1 MRNRHTTFRGL
12 VIFALIAFTP
22 TAFSYALAAGRI
34 IPKGKV
40 TLHQE
45 NRKIG
50 EFTTEAPL
58 PEGVLLSVQGECG
71 VKMKALYLVALDK
84 SHFSIKTNPATRN
97 LTVEKGTVYFA
108 LSSMPQNLI
117 ILTPDGVI
125 TTHEVRLHASADAGS
140 LRGYVSVEEGVTR
153 LGVLSGGTMIISVG
167 DGDAMSVKAGKE
179 LRLAQVELFEEKE
192 EKKEQEEPKAVI
204 EPKPEPDVTTEE
216 GTSVTK
222 IAIGALTLGA
232 LAALGMGGG
241 GGGGGGAPPQSPS
254 E

>member
-1 MRNRHTTFRGL
+1 MRNRHIIFRGL
-12 VIFALIAFTP
+12 VIFALIVFTP

-40 TLHQE
+40 TLHQK

-58 PEGVLLSVQGECG
+58 PEGMLLSVEGECG

-84 SHFSIKTNPATRN
+84 SRFSIKTNPATRE
-97 LTVEKGTVYFA
+97 LRVENGTVYFA

-117 ILTPDGVI
+117 FLTPDGVI
-125 TTHEVRLHASADAGS
+125 TTHELVLHASSTTGP
-140 LRGYVSVEEGVTR
+140 LKGYVSVEEDVTR
-153 LGVLSGGTMIISVG
+153 LGVLSGGVMIISVG

-204 EPKPEPDVTTEE
+204 EPKPEPDVTAEE
-216 GTSVTK
+216 GISIPK
-222 IAIGALTLGA
+222 IAIGVLTLGG
-232 LAALGMGGG
+232 LAALAGGG
-241 GGGGGGAPPQSPS
+241 GGGGGGSQPVSPS
-254 E
+254 Q

>member
-1 MRNRHTTFRGL
+1 MRNHHTKFRAL

-22 TAFSYALAAGRI
+22 TAFSYAFAAGRI

-40 TLHQE
+40 TLHH
-45 NRKIG
+45 NSRKIG

-58 PEGVLLSVQGECG
+58 PEGMLLSVEGECG
-71 VKMKALYLVALDK
+71 IKMKALYLVALDK
-84 SHFSIKTNPATRN
+84 SQFSIKTNPTTRE
-97 LTVEKGTVYFA
+97 LTVENGTVYFA
-108 LSSMPQNLI
+108 LSSMPQNLMF
-117 ILTPDGVI
+117 LTPNGVI
-125 TTHEVRLHASADAGS
+125 TTHGVMVHASADAGS
-140 LRGYVSVEEGVTR
+140 LRGYISVEEGVTR
-153 LGVLSGGTMIISVG
+153 LGVLSGGAMIISVG

-179 LRLAQVELFEEKE
+179 IRLAQVELFEEKE

-204 EPKPEPDVTTEE
+204 EPKPEPEVTTEE
-216 GTSVTK
+216 GVSIPK

-241 GGGGGGAPPQSPS
+241 GGGGGGSPPTSPS

>member
-1 MRNRHTTFRGL
+1 MRNRHIIFRGL
-12 VIFALIAFTP
+12 VIFALIVFTP

-40 TLHQE
+40 TLHQK

-58 PEGVLLSVQGECG
+58 PEGMLLSVEGECG

-84 SHFSIKTNPATRN
+84 SRFSIKTNPATRE
-97 LTVEKGTVYFA
+97 LRVENGTVYFA

-117 ILTPDGVI
+117 FLTPDGVI
-125 TTHEVRLHASADAGS
+125 TTHELVLHASSTTGP
-140 LRGYVSVEEGVTR
+140 LKGYVSVEEDVTR
-153 LGVLSGGTMIISVG
+153 LGVLSGGVMIISVG

-192 EKKEQEEPKAVI
+192 EKKEQEEPKAVT
-204 EPKPEPDVTTEE
+204 ELKPEPEAIKKE
-216 GTSVTK
+216 GVSIPK
-222 IAIGALTLGA
+222 IAIGALMLGG
-232 LAALGMGGG
+232 LAALAGGG
-241 GGGGGGAPPQSPS
+241 GGGGGGSPPVSPS
-254 E
+254 Q

>member
-1 MRNRHTTFRGL
+1 MRNRHTTFKGL

-58 PEGVLLSVQGECG
+58 PEGVLLSVEGECG

-84 SHFSIKTNPATRN
+84 SQFSIKTNPATRN
-97 LTVEKGTVYFA
+97 LMVEKGTVYFA

-125 TTHEVRLHASADAGS
+125 TTHEVRLHASAATGS

-153 LGVLSGGTMIISVG
+153 LGVLSGGAMIISVG

-192 EKKEQEEPKAVI
+192 EKEEPKAVT
-204 EPKPEPDVTTEE
+204 EPKPEPEVTAEE
-216 GTSVTK
+216 GFSLTTV
-222 IAIGALTLGA
+222 AIGALTLGA

-241 GGGGGGAPPQSPS
+241 GGGGGGAPPQSPA